1 MLIHFQF
8 PITDLRAFTDRPRL
22 SAPNWPT
29 PVADV
34 EFVRA
39 SGGVRK
45 RPQGGLNGWIA
56 EDFYCDG
63 RRALTFDTGALTA
76 LGSPRVAF
84 RRLYFDGSAVG
95 KFEIGFSIDRALS
108 GDEFQKVLRGLMDM
122 SVKVHSSRATAVSTR
137 LADAGELL
145 SSLYARSSTRNGQT
159 PEAHDVI
166 AGEMVVFTSTPA
178 AQLAGGLPRYAK
190 GIDLAESSNL
200 QLRHWWW
207 EYKGVTSQFWVCLH
221 DDVRESE
228 SARNL
233 RVYVLRLN
241 AESQSLRRVLK
252 AVSDN
257 RIQPARGTPASERL
271 QEYLNNA
278 TNNLLSLSDK
288 TRKFAAGN
296 SRLLAAVAA
305 ATEEAFSANERE
317 AFLAKLRAVDIRPN
331 IFNKVQD
338 TVAAPAQPLGEHGP
352 AQRIVIYNFSLF
364 SNFGTITMK
373 GLTQGQ
379 SGILAFIFGVIFVT
393 VLLVVSLVIPNP
405 TPSQFVTFRTIM
417 ALAAG
422 GVAAVI
428 PGILNINMS
437 AGPKF
442 ALQAGGALAVFV
454 IVFFYHP
461 GLPPG

>member
-8 PITDLRAFTDRPRL
+8 PITDLRAFTDQSRL

-29 PVADV
+29 PVPNV

-63 RRALTFDTGALTA
+63 RRALTFDTAALMA
-76 LGSPRVAF
+76 LGNPRVAF

-95 KFEIGFSIDRALS
+95 KFEIGFSIDRAVS

-122 SVKVHSSRATAVSTR
+122 RVKVRSSRAAAASTR

-145 SSLYARSSTRNGQT
+145 ASLYARSSTRNGQT
-159 PEAHDVI
+159 AEAHDII
-166 AGEMVVFTSTPA
+166 AGEMVVFTSSPA
-178 AQLAGGLPRYAK
+178 AQLAEGLPRYAK
-190 GIDLAESSNL
+190 RIDLAESGNL
-200 QLRHWWW
+200 QLWHWWW
-207 EYKGVTSQFWVCLH
+207 EYKGITSQFWVCLH
-221 DDVRESE
+221 GDVREGE
-228 SARNL
+228 GARNL

-252 AVSDN
+252 AISDN
-257 RIQPARGTPASERL
+257 RIQPGRGTPASERL
-271 QEYLNNA
+271 QEYLKNA

-317 AFLAKLRAVDIRPN
+317 AFLAKLRAVNIRPN
-331 IFNKVQD
+331 IFNKVED
-338 TVAAPAQPLGEHGP
+338 AVAAPVQPLGEHGP
-352 AQRIVIYNFSLF
+352 AERVVIYNFSLF
-364 SNFGTITMK
+364 SNYGTITMT
-373 GLTQGQ
+373 GLSQGQ
-379 SGILAFIFGVIFVT
+379 SGILAFVFGVIFVT
-393 VLLVVSLVIPNP
+393 VLLVVSLAVPNP
-405 TPSQFVTFRTIM
+405 TPTQYETFRTIM

-422 GVAAVI
+422 GVAAMI
-428 PGILNINMS
+428 PGILKIDLK
-437 AGPKF
+437 AGSKF

-461 GLPPG
+461 GLPPV